1 MQYLGDRD
9 GKAKTSSAVDAKHY
23 PDMNGREEETKEV
36 EDKRSEKEKAFSHAE
51 IAARAHHIWE
61 QSGRLDGNHEE
72 HWFEAERQLAD
83 ARHNRTDAK
92 TMAAQAGS
100 VQR

>member
-1 MQYLGDRD
+1 MQYTGDRD
-9 GKAKTSSAVDAKHY
+9 GKSKTSSAVDAKHY
-23 PDMNGREEETKEV
+23 PDMNGREDATRDVEEE
-36 EDKRSEKEKAFSHAE
+36 RNEKQKAFSHSE

-61 QSGRLDGNHEE
+61 QAGRPDNSHEQD
-72 HWFEAERQLAD
+72 WFEAERQLAD
-83 ARHNRTDAK
+83 ARHNRTDSK